1 MFYEKTFCNFAIWG
15 LGDLW
20 SIGQGIARNRNFYTI
35 HTTKLF
41 FSRGAPS
48 KLGESTEESGGFL
61 RGKSDFT
68 RRKVGDHEKP
78 TKRLL

>member
-1 MFYEKTFCNFAIWG
+1 MFYKKTFCNFA
-15 LGDLW
+15 LLQFGDLG
-20 SIGQGIARNRNFYTI
+20 SIEQGITYTWNFSYNSYNNSF
-35 HTTKLF
+35 L
-41 FSRGAPS
+41 SRGAPS

-68 RRKVGDHEKP
+68 RRKVRDHEKP

>member
-1 MFYEKTFCNFAIWG
+1 MFYKKTFCNLGTWG
-15 LGDLW
+15 LENKALR
-20 SIGQGIARNRNFYTI
+20 ILEIFHTI
-35 HTTKLF
+35 HTIISFL
-41 FSRGAPS
+41 SRGAPS

-78 TKRLL
+78 TKRPL

>member
-1 MFYEKTFCNFAIWG
+1 MFYEKTFCNFAI
-15 LGDLW
+15 LQFGDLW

-35 HTTKLF
+35 HTTILF

-68 RRKVGDHEKP
+68 QRKVRDHEKP